1 MTRSRLQKIKVLDPS
16 FKGIGRSI
24 PVGLGMII
32 VLLLGIQ
39 TAYAV
44 SGTTPK
50 IATIRLKIEKQ
61 WKGNHSGYTKA
72 TRLVIYTQN
81 QWKEVWEKINSLR
94 LPKPELPNID
104 FKKKMVIAVFM
115 GERQSGGYDIEIIDI
130 FKKEKEIVVVV
141 DEKEPS
147 PDSLQTM
154 ALTSPYHVVIVKR
167 SSLPVRFQN

>member
-1 MTRSRLQKIKVLDPS
+1 MDKKILIRRIASVVIVVAIILNVENCCALSKEEEEV
-16 FKGIGRSI
+16 KKAIG
-24 PVGLGMII
+24 VE
-32 VLLLGIQ
+32 Q
-39 TAYAV
+39 
-44 SGTTPK
+44 
-50 IATIRLKIEKQ
+50 E
-61 WKGNHSGYTKA
+61 WKGYHCGYTKA
-72 TRLVIYTQN
+72 AKLLIKTED

-94 LPKPELPNID
+94 LPKPELPSID

-147 PDSLQTM
+147 PDSLRTM

-167 SSLPVRFQN
+167 SSLPVRFQSL